1 MTSKP
6 WSMRKQLGVAA
17 GISALLVLAVV
28 SATAG
33 DDSPS
38 TATDSPTYSVTD
50 NSNVPK
56 SQPAAPKP
64 KPKPKKVLTV
74 DAHKLVQEFE
84 GSEFKADKKYDGK
97 TLKITGG
104 TVSSIDAQ
112 IWDEDKYDVSF
123 ADSDDF
129 WNITCEN
136 VKNKYLD
143 VLSPGDDVTVVGK
156 FKDGGDLGIQLKS
169 CTFA

>member
-33 DDSPS
+33 GDSPS

-64 KPKPKKVLTV
+64 KPKKVLAV